1 MRPGPPPT
9 DSQRR
14 QLRNLQQVRHERDL
28 VVLVAEV
35 VDDVEDVLVAVRGN
49 VLQAVPKI
57 FLDIGFKNVWT

>member
-1 MRPGPPPT
+1 MRPGPLT

-14 QLRNLQQVRHERDL
+14 RRQLRSLQQVRRKRDL

-35 VDDVEDVLVAVRGN
+35 VDDVEDVLVAVRRD

-57 FLDIGFKNVWT
+57 FLYGL